1 LTPRE
6 AIFVWEFREAVDELL
21 KDAGVHHRAGDEE
34 VAARTLDD
42 ECWLP
47 VEPLLGFP
55 LQRDDDG
62 CPPRRE
68 QAVTEPEAPQFVEV
82 DRAPDG
88 IFATVSPFE
97 DEGFRGELELAD
109 IGVAVPRSPVPC

>member
-1 LTPRE
+1 M
-6 AIFVWEFREAVDELL
+6 DELL

-34 VAARTLDD
+34 VATRPLDD
-42 ECWLP
+42 ECRLP
-47 VEPLLGFP
+47 FEPLLGF
-55 LQRDDDG
+55 L
-62 CPPRRE
+62 
-68 QAVTEPEAPQFVEV
+68 AEPEAPQLVEV

-109 IGVAVPRSPVPC
+109 IGVPARLAPLDGV

>member
-1 LTPRE
+1 MSRAHRSTVE
-6 AIFVWEFREAVDELL
+6 AR
-21 KDAGVHHRAGDEE
+21 HN
-34 VAARTLDD
+34 

-47 VEPLLGFP
+47 VEPLLGF
-55 LQRDDDG
+55 L
-62 CPPRRE
+62 
-68 QAVTEPEAPQFVEV
+68 TEPEAPQLVEV

-109 IGVAVPRSPVPC
+109 IGVAARLAPLERRMKSSCCNDGFVPALRREGER